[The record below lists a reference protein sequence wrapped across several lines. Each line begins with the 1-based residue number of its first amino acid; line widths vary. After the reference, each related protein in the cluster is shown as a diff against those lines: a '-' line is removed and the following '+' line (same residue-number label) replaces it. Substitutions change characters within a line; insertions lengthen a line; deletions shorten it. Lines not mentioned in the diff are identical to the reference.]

1 MPERLTH
8 QALPALSCF
17 VDLLGSSHG
26 PPWGSL
32 LRELPLFL
40 SAALGEQQ
48 ALQWPWARPRHSPV
62 VQWLEDLGALPES
75 CPMPQ
80 VLPSLGGHPEN
91 LPVKQ

>member
-17 VDLLGSSHG
+17 VDLLGPSHG

-62 VQWLEDLGALPES
+62 VQTVAGRLGCS
-75 CPMPQ
+75 SR
-80 VLPSLGGHPEN
+80 VLPHATSSAFSGRSP
-91 LPVKQ
+91 